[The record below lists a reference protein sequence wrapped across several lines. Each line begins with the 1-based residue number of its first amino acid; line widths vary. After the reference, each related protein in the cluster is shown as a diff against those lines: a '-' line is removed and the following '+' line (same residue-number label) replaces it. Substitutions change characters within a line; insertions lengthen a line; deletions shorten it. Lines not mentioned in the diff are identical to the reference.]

1 MGDSDE
7 DDDDMWDDFEKD
19 DVDTDYISAN
29 LLASVGMEANYVLH
43 EGEPDEGLVT
53 WVPPQFSG
61 LDNSNAVDEEGVGW
75 YREDVEAELWAELSE
90 DDEDEEGTSQLSSNL
105 QQARPGVHTTHCYP
119 TDTARKVVE
128 RADGIAHP
136 TCPLRPTCFQAMG
149 LTSNTGDNDGAAGD
163 NTDLQRTRRGSVMSP
178 DAVIEEGDEA
188 GPQGPVPASPPAV
201 TMRRQSS
208 VEFFSSLS
216 GIPTLSTNLLF
227 TANSESNALPASEPS
242 VPPSIEQPQLLSTAP
257 NGSTAS
263 PAATDAEVCGM
274 RLRADCNH
282 HCSHIASLLCAD

>member
-105 QQARPGVHTTHCYP
+105 Q
-119 TDTARKVVE
+119 
-128 RADGIAHP
+128 
-136 TCPLRPTCFQAMG
+136 QAMG